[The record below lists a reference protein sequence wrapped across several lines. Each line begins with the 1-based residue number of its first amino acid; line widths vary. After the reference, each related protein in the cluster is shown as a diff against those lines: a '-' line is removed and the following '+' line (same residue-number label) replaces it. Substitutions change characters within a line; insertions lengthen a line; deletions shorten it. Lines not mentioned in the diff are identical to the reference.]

1 MKRLQAF
8 PSVNHQSLIPGVN
21 FTEKEPQNSILVSDC
36 SYAIQ
41 GLQVG
46 DQKQTEIAML
56 KRVVDNFYQL
66 LGRTPSKQT
75 DIFLNYLSY
84 QTPF

>member
-1 MKRLQAF
+1 MQAF
-8 PSVNHQSLIPGVN
+8 PSVDLGGRRLVVN
-21 FTEKEPQNSILVSDC
+21 FIEKEPQNSILVPDC
-36 SYAIQ
+36 LYTVQ

-56 KRVVDNFYQL
+56 KRVVDNFNQL

-84 QTPF
+84 QSPF